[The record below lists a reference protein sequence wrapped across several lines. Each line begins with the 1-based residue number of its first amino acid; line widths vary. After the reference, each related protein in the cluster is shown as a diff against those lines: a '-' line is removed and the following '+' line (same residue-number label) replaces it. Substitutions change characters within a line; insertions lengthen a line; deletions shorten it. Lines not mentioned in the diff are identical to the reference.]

1 MGLVGGDEPTGTGAA
16 VNSKVRR
23 TVCGKGLHD
32 LTVTDEH
39 GELVNVITKSNS
51 DRQCRPCLIEAKRVA
66 LARYREIHP
75 ARIKKIDRDDCEVES
90 CDRARRAGGGGRD
103 RYCVAH
109 GHRWRRYGDVF
120 EDVPISSAGG
130 SLNMHERR
138 AVLQEQ
144 KA

>member
-1 MGLVGGDEPTGTGAA
+1 MGLVDGGAGGE
-16 VNSKVRR
+16 VNSKVKR
-23 TVCGKGLHD
+23 TVCVKGDHD
-32 LTVTDEH
+32 LTDPQ
-39 GELVNVITKSNS
+39 NVITKK
-51 DRQCRPCLIEAKRVA
+51 DGRQCRPCLEEAKRVA
-66 LARYREIHP
+66 LARYREIYP

-90 CDRARRAGGGGRD
+90 CDRPRRVGGGGRD